1 MKVQLIADSC
11 FLFEFN
17 GVRVLT
23 DPWIGGAIYG
33 GSWLQYPPPT
43 IQAKDI
49 GALDYIFISHI
60 HEDHCD
66 LKTLEKLDRNATV
79 VLMDKKPNFVEK
91 FLKYHSLKFKDI
103 INLRPRVKFEAAPCL
118 YFEVV
123 EADPEHELNHIL
135 DSSLL
140 IHFDSKTI
148 YFANDNPPYPG
159 LDQYLSQYNFEL
171 ALLPPAGGSGY
182 PACYQNLTDSEKLER
197 AAQIIEKYQKQM
209 LACLRRL
216 KPRLFACAASS
227 HVLAGRSAKLN
238 GLMAWPKSAASPYK
252 YLAGE
257 VSKNDQFKPVL
268 LNPGDQLELESEAGA
283 DYTSAIAFYEN
294 EYKRTQFINDVA
306 SNVLHGH
313 EFIQLVPTVSFEYL
327 MNLAFARLKGYLD
340 AKNINLSWSYSI
352 QIALGQYAN
361 ISLSK
366 PYTLEFSTKPCENN
380 RLVIACDKNL
390 LYLLLTG
397 GFSWNIADAS
407 GFLSYHRF
415 PDKYIFEVYIALN
428 HLRI

>member
-11 FLFEFN
+11 FLFDFN
-17 GVRVLT
+17 GIRILT

-33 GSWLQYPPPT
+33 GSWLQYPPPNVL
-43 IQAKDI
+43 AKDI
-49 GALDYIFISHI
+49 GSLDYIFISHI

-66 LKTLEKLDRNATV
+66 LTTLAQLDRNAIV
-79 VLMDKKPNFVEK
+79 ILMDKVPNFVEK
-91 FLKYHSLKFKDI
+91 FLDYHSLKFKAV
-103 INLRPRVKFEAAPCL
+103 INLKPRVKYEAAPNL
-118 YFEVV
+118 FFEVV

-140 IHFDSKTI
+140 IHFNDKTI

-159 LDQYLSQYNFEL
+159 LDDYLSQYNFEL

-182 PACYQNLTDSEKLER
+182 PACYLNLTDEEKKMRASE
-197 AAQIIEKYQKQM
+197 IIEQYHEIM
-209 LACLRRL
+209 LSCLRRL

-238 GLMAWPKSAASPYK
+238 ELMAWSKSAAAPYLYIANK
-252 YLAGE
+252 IE
-257 VSKNDQFKPVL
+257 KNDQFRPVL
-268 LNPGDQLELESEAGA
+268 LNSGDQIDLEGELGA
-283 DYTSAIAFYEN
+283 DFSHAIDFYEN
-294 EYKRTQFINDVA
+294 EVERDNFINDVA
-306 SNVLHGH
+306 SIISHDHDAIRLSPS
-313 EFIQLVPTVSFEYL
+313 ISFEHL
-327 MNLAFARLKGYLD
+327 ITLAFSRLERYLTMKGIDLQW
-340 AKNINLSWSYSI
+340 NYSI
-352 QIALGQYAN
+352 QISSDQYAN

-366 PYTLEFSTKPCENN
+366 PYRLTFSAEPCKEN
-380 RLVIACDKNL
+380 RLLVSCDFKL

-415 PDKYIFEVYIALN
+415 PDEYVFEVYIALN
-428 HLRI
+428 HLRV